1 MALLI
6 APTLLNS
13 FDWLNRCPSSWK
25 ERAYD
30 SILSTLN
37 REPFLMNEAI
47 RKGQDFEKEVYRL
60 ANTDLDEL
68 DSSEMFKQVCRRV
81 RGFEYQKSLKYFFK
95 VDGIEYVCFGR
106 TDCYS
111 EKEIVDIKT
120 TANFKGD
127 NQYLNG
133 WQHIFYPTMANVPDF
148 TYLVVEWAEDGS
160 MGAIH
165 EVKHKMESLEEN
177 LKIIGEGIRNF
188 IEYIEHD
195 DKMKTAYYTKYNRRR

>member
-13 FDWLNRCPSSWK
+13 FDWLNRCPASWK
-25 ERAYD
+25 ESAYD

-37 REPFLMNEAI
+37 REPFVTNEAI
-47 RKGQDFEKEVYRL
+47 LKGQDFERHVYRF

-68 DSSEMFKQVCRRV
+68 DASEKFKQVCRRV
-81 RGFEYQKSLKYFFK
+81 KGFDFQKSLKYFFTI
-95 VDGIEYVCFGR
+95 DGLEYVCFGR

-111 EKEIVDIKT
+111 DKEIIDIKT

-127 NQYLNG
+127 SQYLNG

-160 MGAIH
+160 IQEVH
-165 EVKHKMESLEEN
+165 EVYYKMNSVKEN
-177 LKIIGEGIRNF
+177 LSIIEDGIRNF

-195 DKMKTAYYTKYNRRR
+195 DKLKKAYYTKYNRSR